1 VALAVAKSGR
11 DTARAM
17 SQENVEHGVRI
28 RTTGLNTTR
37 RHRSLD
43 ERVFVRFPAAY
54 RKFAAFWSRLRPG
67 SRLRRLLLLQLAA
80 QGASAANRRDF
91 DVVLAGFD
99 PEIDLWIARGG
110 LNVPDYAGRH
120 HGHAGYREAWRRLL
134 EAFDDLTWEPEELI
148 DAGDRLIIVNR
159 WSGHG
164 AGSGV
169 PVNQLMFQVYTLRRG
184 LVVKQ
189 EDFADRGEALEAVGL
204 RE

>member
-1 VALAVAKSGR
+1 
-11 DTARAM
+11 M
-17 SQENVEHGVRI
+17 PQENVLRGVQI
-28 RTTGLNTTR
+28 QTTGLRVTR
-37 RHRSLD
+37 QHRSLD
-43 ERVFVRFPAAY
+43 ERIFVRVPALY
-54 RKFAAFWSRLRPG
+54 RRFAAFWSRLRPG
-67 SRLRRLLLLQLAA
+67 SRLRRLVLLRLTA
-80 QGASAANRRDF
+80 QGTSAANRRDF
-91 DVVLAGFD
+91 DVVLAAFD
-99 PEIDLWIARGG
+99 PEIELWIARGG

-134 EAFDDLTWEPEELI
+134 EAFEDLTWEPEELI
-148 DAGDRLIIVNR
+148 DAGDRLIVVNR

-189 EDFADRGEALEAVGL
+189 EDFADRGEALEAAGL